1 MYQAMKQNK
10 YFLALL
16 FFFLAPATA
25 GAQVAAVTFTSQS
38 QTVEPNVSSLALTLA
53 AQDVNGNPVSGGIPQ
68 TGCIALTSSSQTGQF
83 SSSAATWNPTGV
95 LTMNKGTSNRSFFYK
110 DPIAGTYN
118 LSVAFALK
126 PTTVSDSCSSWPQS
140 EWGTLFHASQTIIV
154 GAQSSD
160 TTSSDQT
167 SADNDTTSSTTATQE
182 TTSISQASVGSETL
196 VTKIKTQPVVI
207 AGAGSFFSGSAS
219 DSHGSKGSG
228 TRYVWNFGDGAIE
241 EGQTVFHTYTY
252 PGTYAVLLSV
262 GSGDEAGI
270 GRTSIQVMSA
280 QIGMLVEP
288 DGSVL
293 ISNQSS
299 QELNIGLWNVTSG
312 TSTFPIPQNTILLG
326 SQSIRFSSEVMHMY
340 AGTDVVLRYP
350 NNTIVSVT
358 SPAQKNSSTE
368 PAQNRPIGSSE
379 PRPGFAPASAASSAT
394 QASRPRSAEADS
406 RGLPQETQDTQ
417 INSAQPTSSALIA
430 AAEAPIWSFKTMTP
444 FLPYALGTLGIILI
458 GVGLFLRKNPM
469 KRVTNRAADE
479 FDIEG

>member
-38 QTVEPNVSSLALTLA
+38 QTVELNVSSLALTLA

-83 SSSAATWNPTGV
+83 SSSAATWNPVGA

-110 DPIAGTYN
+110 DPTAGTYN

-140 EWGTLFHASQTIIV
+140 EWGTLLHASQTIIV

-167 SADNDTTSSTTATQE
+167 SADNETTSSTTATTQE
-182 TTSISQASVGSETL
+182 PTSISQASVGSETL

-219 DSHGSKGSG
+219 DSHGPKGSG

-270 GRTSIQVMSA
+270 GRTSTQVISA

-340 AGTDVVLRYP
+340 AGADVVLRYP
-350 NNTIVSVT
+350 NNTIVSVVK
-358 SPAQKNSSTE
+358 SAQKQALSISPNSGRSNPSE
-368 PAQNRPIGSSE
+368 VREFSAKNSLSPRADALRSPPQSS
-379 PRPGFAPASAASSAT
+379 SAYASSSPLTVA
-394 QASRPRSAEADS
+394 
-406 RGLPQETQDTQ
+406 
-417 INSAQPTSSALIA
+417 TSSALIA
-430 AAEAPIWSFKTMTP
+430 AAEAPIWSFKTMAP

-458 GVGLFLRKNPM
+458 SVGLFLRKNPM
-469 KRVTNRAADE
+469 KHVTNRAADE